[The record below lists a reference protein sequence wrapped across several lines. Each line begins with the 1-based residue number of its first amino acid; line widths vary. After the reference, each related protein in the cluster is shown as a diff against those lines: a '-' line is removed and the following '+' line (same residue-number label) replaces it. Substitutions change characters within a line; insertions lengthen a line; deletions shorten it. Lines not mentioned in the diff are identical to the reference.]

1 MLDSLRTIERVIY
14 KNPTIDKD
22 SYPALDNCET
32 ELLEI
37 DSLTFDYGVGN
48 LCSVYIREF
57 EDSWFVDVYYFRCHD
72 DNGFDRKYFVI
83 APGYQMS
90 EENEDTLFDL
100 NEDIFV
106 MYNNRTCED
115 FYAAINR
122 VAPELHVLPYADIS
136 KALLHVYFASRRSG
150 MRELLYK
157 AGLNYIA
164 AHLSEIDGFNIV
176 PANIGQAFDVPVKMM
191 RKLNH
196 KDGIKAL
203 SSDGNR
209 CMAKRVYRNFHSIL
223 NAYDRL
229 NLYQIMYFDS
239 CMYGL
244 IPAIDKRIVR
254 VLGAPLNKY
263 EGWDSEREEYIDGEA
278 LCNDLISGLDK
289 LRRIFPWYR
298 SLAKHAP
305 DRFWAI
311 MEVILNMLPYMN
323 KVDQR
328 MLELSEGW
336 KGMYLYRD
344 SKYAIVI
351 PESMSDIMLES
362 ARQRNC
368 LYMMYKDILN
378 GITAI
383 MFVRRQ
389 DSLGKS
395 LITVAIEGGR
405 IAQARGFCN
414 RDLTEEEAAFLE
426 TFAWHRGLE
435 CNLHI

>member
-1 MLDSLRTIERVIY
+1 M
-14 KNPTIDKD
+14 
-22 SYPALDNCET
+22 
-32 ELLEI
+32 
-37 DSLTFDYGVGN
+37 G
-48 LCSVYIREF
+48 
-57 EDSWFVDVYYFRCHD
+57 FR
-72 DNGFDRKYFVI
+72 
-83 APGYQMS
+83 
-90 EENEDTLFDL
+90 
-100 NEDIFV
+100 
-106 MYNNRTCED
+106 
-115 FYAAINR
+115 
-122 VAPELHVLPYADIS
+122 
-136 KALLHVYFASRRSG
+136 
-150 MRELLYK
+150 
-157 AGLNYIA
+157 
-164 AHLSEIDGFNIV
+164 
-176 PANIGQAFDVPVKMM
+176 
-191 RKLNH
+191 
-196 KDGIKAL
+196 
-203 SSDGNR
+203 
-209 CMAKRVYRNFHSIL
+209 
-223 NAYDRL
+223 
-229 NLYQIMYFDS
+229 
-239 CMYGL
+239 
-244 IPAIDKRIVR
+244 
-254 VLGAPLNKY
+254 
-263 EGWDSEREEYIDGEA
+263 REEYIDGEA